1 MIDVRVAAG
10 QIAALLQMIPEA
22 EMAGY
27 PDGEVPDDPPT
38 PPEVSG
44 QIPDRR
50 VLAYWVLFAGP
61 GAATPVS
68 LAAWP
73 LVTTLRFGVTVAGG
87 TRDRV
92 LNGVELVRKAISGK
106 VIPSGLISEA
116 LDPGSVLIDRNETPH
131 RHFVPMQFL
140 LEP

>member
-1 MIDVRVAAG
+1 VIDVREASG
-10 QIAALLQMIPEA
+10 QIAALLQTIPPEK
-22 EMAGY
+22 MAGY
-27 PDGEVPDDPPT
+27 PDGEVPENPPT
-38 PPEVSG
+38 PPND
-44 QIPDRR
+44 PR
-50 VLAYWVLFAGP
+50 VLAYWVLFAGV
-61 GAATPVS
+61 GGATPVS
-68 LAAWP
+68 IAAWP

-87 TRDRV
+87 TKDRV

-106 VIPSGLISEA
+106 VIASGLISEA

>member
-1 MIDVRVAAG
+1 MIDVREASK
-10 QIAALLQMIPEA
+10 QIAELLQTIPGSQ
-22 EMAGY
+22 MAGY

-38 PPEVSG
+38 PSNDP
-44 QIPDRR
+44 R
-50 VLAYWVLFAGP
+50 VLAYWVLFAGA
-61 GAATPVS
+61 GGATPVS

-87 TRDRV
+87 TKDRV

-106 VIPSGLISEA
+106 VIASGLISEA